1 MIDEKTFGT
10 TPAAKYLIRELSRPG
25 NETRTKSVTRK
36 LVSTNTSINDLLS
49 AYHAGALKSKTFAN
63 CLRLMREDISRN
75 IQVDIIDQLCQ
86 NVQIGFI
93 KRCIRLTTV
102 NRKAERVMISP
113 QNRAS
118 KMRSNVY
125 GDEYFFVDST
135 SNKEY
140 HAGTFYHPIYES
152 SKPEVVVARYS
163 QIEDVTPDVL
173 MERSNRRCARLGK
186 PHMENV
192 GLSKLYWDSL

>member
-1 MIDEKTFGT
+1 
-10 TPAAKYLIRELSRPG
+10 
-25 NETRTKSVTRK
+25 
-36 LVSTNTSINDLLS
+36 
-49 AYHAGALKSKTFAN
+49 
-63 CLRLMREDISRN
+63 MREDISRN

-102 NRKAERVMISP
+102 NRKVERVMVSP

-135 SNKEY
+135 SNTEY
-140 HAGTFYHPIYES
+140 HAGTFYHPVYKL

-192 GLSKLYWDSL
+192 DL